1 MNELS
6 RYLTALIRDEGP
18 ISIARYMA
26 EALGNKRHG
35 YYMTRDP
42 LGRAGDFITAPEV
55 SQIFGELIGLWCA
68 TLWRGMGEPDPVIL
82 AELGPG
88 RGTLMADA
96 LRAARVMPG
105 FVDAARL
112 HLVETSPVLRS
123 LQEAKLKA
131 SWHDQLDDVPQ
142 GPLLL
147 IANEFF
153 DALPVRQLVRTGD
166 GWRQRMVGL
175 DEVAGGFTAVPGA
188 DITMPPAELADAP
201 VGSVVEIRPEGVA
214 LAADIARRVGNHGG
228 AALIIDYGHTES
240 AAGDTLQAVRG
251 HRYADI
257 FDDPGSADL
266 TAHVDFAALA
276 RAAREE
282 GATVHG
288 PVAQS
293 RFLERLGIGSRA
305 EALIAGASGDAAEE
319 VRSGVRRLVAGDQMG
334 RLFKVMAI
342 AAPGLG
348 TPEGFGR

>member
-1 MNELS
+1 MGALS
-6 RYLTALIRDEGP
+6 RHLTALIREEGP

-26 EALGNKRHG
+26 EALGNQRHG

-42 LGRAGDFITAPEV
+42 LGRGGDFITAPEV

-68 TLWRGMGEPDPVIL
+68 SLWRAMGRPDPLIL

-105 FVDAARL
+105 FIDAAAL

-123 LQEAKLKA
+123 LQEDKLKA
-131 SWHDQLDDVPQ
+131 SWHERLDDVPA

-153 DALPVRQLVRTGD
+153 DALPVHQLVRTED
-166 GWRQRMVGL
+166 GWRQRIVGL
-175 DEVAGGFTAVPGA
+175 DEAGGFTVVSGA

-201 VGSVVEIRPEGVA
+201 VGSVVEVRPEGVA

-240 AAGDTLQAVRG
+240 AVGDTLQAVRD
-251 HRYADI
+251 HRYEDV
-257 FDDPGSADL
+257 FDEPGSADL

-276 RAAREE
+276 RAARDA
-282 GATVHG
+282 GATIHG
-288 PVAQS
+288 PVPQGH
-293 RFLERLGIGSRA
+293 FLERLGIASRA
-305 EALIAGASGDAAEE
+305 EALIASASGDAAEE

-342 AAPGLG
+342 TAPGPATL
-348 TPEGFGR
+348 EGFGR